1 MFAGAT
7 KYEKNMTNFAK
18 RSCVWLKIVFGDDG
32 TAMQT
37 SLTLVFQSPSS
48 SHAKH
53 EGSVSL
59 DLLKGREFG
68 V

>member
-1 MFAGAT
+1 MN
-7 KYEKNMTNFAK
+7 KNMTNCAK
-18 RSCVWLKIVFGDDG
+18 RSCVWLKFVFGDDG
-32 TAMQT
+32 TVMLT
-37 SLTLVFQSPSS
+37 SLTRVFQSPSS

-59 DLLKGREFG
+59 DLLKGCEFG